1 MKEIVNYLNL
11 FTTRELAT
19 IMWGLFF
26 LLVIVILKN
35 TRKPLL
41 NILKIFFG
49 KKLRIFW
56 LVILIYTAIVTYCI
70 SKIPLWKWI
79 YLKDILIW
87 LITCGFVL
95 CINST
100 SKESDENYIKK
111 VLKDNLRVIIIVE
124 FFFSTFTFS
133 LLGEIILL
141 PVIALFSIL
150 EVYTE
155 KNEKYRQVHNLFSFI
170 LSMIG
175 IFLLYKTIN
184 IFIIEYK
191 NLNPIDTI
199 ISFFIPIIYLIL
211 FIPLEYFWELY
222 SKYELLFIRMSFKE
236 GKNKFNYKWNIIK
249 VCKFSVRK
257 VIFFQKE
264 YYSKMYINMT
274 EDELK
279 KIIIEFKE
287 KSKKRRGGVLLMK
300 LRYYII
306 SIIGI
311 ILIIILYFNIDTDDI
326 VNVLTLAQTIFAFV
340 TLIIAFIF
348 YDRYN
353 AGSKLNDK
361 TLDVVIDFVEFLTK
375 TPLLLETYRYS
386 NGTLEKQ
393 GFSIIQFKSNLKL
406 NKIDNYRLLV
416 NGKAFIK
423 YYAKLIGYLN
433 SPWLPDEIVQAAT
446 FLKLNDVNVTEYMEN
461 IKENINLLQ
470 VCNSDFDNE
479 YLVSLN
485 NISDYKELEKN
496 IAKLMYT
503 INKWV
508 NKQASNINFHV

>member
-1 MKEIVNYLNL
+1 M
-11 FTTRELAT
+11 
-19 IMWGLFF
+19 
-26 LLVIVILKN
+26 
-35 TRKPLL
+35 
-41 NILKIFFG
+41 
-49 KKLRIFW
+49 
-56 LVILIYTAIVTYCI
+56 
-70 SKIPLWKWI
+70 
-79 YLKDILIW
+79 
-87 LITCGFVL
+87 
-95 CINST
+95 
-100 SKESDENYIKK
+100 
-111 VLKDNLRVIIIVE
+111 
-124 FFFSTFTFS
+124 
-133 LLGEIILL
+133 
-141 PVIALFSIL
+141 
-150 EVYTE
+150 
-155 KNEKYRQVHNLFSFI
+155 
-170 LSMIG
+170 
-175 IFLLYKTIN
+175 
-184 IFIIEYK
+184 
-191 NLNPIDTI
+191 
-199 ISFFIPIIYLIL
+199 
-211 FIPLEYFWELY
+211 
-222 SKYELLFIRMSFKE
+222 
-236 GKNKFNYKWNIIK
+236 
-249 VCKFSVRK
+249 
-257 VIFFQKE
+257 
-264 YYSKMYINMT
+264 
-274 EDELK
+274 
-279 KIIIEFKE
+279 
-287 KSKKRRGGVLLMK
+287 
-300 LRYYII
+300 
-306 SIIGI
+306 
-311 ILIIILYFNIDTDDI
+311 
-326 VNVLTLAQTIFAFV
+326 

-433 SPWLPDEIVQAAT
+433 SPWLPDEIVQAST